1 LKNSNF
7 LFPGIQVDSII
18 KTWIY
23 SFMILFVHDYNENL
37 VEKVREFIFTGFSK
51 STDMSGELYQPIEN
65 ELLFN

>member
-1 LKNSNF
+1 
-7 LFPGIQVDSII
+7 
-18 KTWIY
+18 
-23 SFMILFVHDYNENL
+23 MILFVHDYNENL